1 MKYEERGMSER
12 ERKEGRQV
20 GEGQDSVLSVRGGER
35 GGERRGRQG
44 GREGREWRAE
54 RTMSATHTG
63 LSSVV

>member
-1 MKYEERGMSER
+1 MER

-20 GEGQDSVLSVRGGER
+20 GERQDMILSVRRPGEMI
-35 GGERRGRQG
+35 ERRGKAGRG
-44 GREGREWRAE
+44 GQ